1 MPIARTRMAIPKIQ
15 PRFGDAVRIV
25 AGIARVVNP
34 SLLAAVSR
42 RLVFAE
48 TIRSEP
54 FAWGVTLFGAA
65 SEASGGNIF
74 LPTSGPSCLVRS
86 KEFMNVWRCP
96 EPAGYVVEF
105 ANEGNIVGI
114 GFAKGPL
121 RGPQIEVDG

>member
-1 MPIARTRMAIPKIQ
+1 MAIPKIQ
-15 PRFGDAVRIV
+15 PRFGDVVRIV

-34 SLLAAVSR
+34 SLLPSKTDAAVSR

-54 FAWGVTLFGAA
+54 FAWGVTLCGAA
-65 SEASGGNIF
+65 SDASAGNIF
-74 LPTSGPSCLVRS
+74 LPTSGPSCLARS